1 MSSAARNPRRDPPP
15 YWCVGPFLGWLL
27 GSLLLLAAM
36 AAATSCSPRIIENN
50 RYQRDTTYIQQ
61 VKVDS
66 VYRRDSVFIREKGD
80 TVIIYKERIRDRYVF
95 RHDTLRLVK
104 VDSVAVERIKEVK
117 VEKPLSAW
125 ETAKIEAFWWL
136 VASVLLLLLWTFRK
150 PILKLLHL

>member
-1 MSSAARNPRRDPPP
+1 MSSADRNPQRDSHP
-15 YWCVGPFLGWLL
+15 YWRGSPFIIWLL
-27 GSLLLLAAM
+27 GSLMLLAAM
-36 AAATSCSPRIIENN
+36 ASATSCSPRIIENIS
-50 RYQRDTTYIQQ
+50 YKRDTTYVQQ

-104 VDSVAVERIKEVK
+104 VDSVVVERVKEVE

-125 ETAKIEAFWWL
+125 KTAKIEAFWWL
-136 VASVLLLLLWTFRK
+136 IASVFLLLLWTFRK

>member
-1 MSSAARNPRRDPPP
+1 MSSADRNPLRDSHP
-15 YWCVGPFLGWLL
+15 YWRGSPFIIWLL
-27 GSLLLLAAM
+27 GSLMLLAAM
-36 AAATSCSPRIIENN
+36 ASATSCSPRIIENIS
-50 RYQRDTTYIQQ
+50 YQRDTTYVQQ

-104 VDSVAVERIKEVK
+104 VDSVVVERVKEVK

-125 ETAKIEAFWWL
+125 KTAKIAAFWWL
-136 VASVLLLLLWTFRK
+136 VAAVLLLLLWTFRK

>member
-1 MSSAARNPRRDPPP
+1 MTTSNYQQHQNQDNSWLR
-15 YWCVGPFLGWLL
+15 WVFWVGLILTILGLN
-27 GSLLLLAAM
+27 LAV
-36 AAATSCSPRIIENN
+36 SCSPKIYERVV
-50 RYQRDTTYIQQ
+50 YQHDTTYVQQ

-66 VYRRDSVFIREKGD
+66 VYRRDSVFVREKGD
-80 TVIIYKERIRDRYVF
+80 TVFIYKERIRDRYVF

-104 VDSVAVERIKEVK
+104 VDSVAVERVKEVE

-125 ETAKIEAFWWL
+125 KTAKIEAFWWL

>member
-15 YWCVGPFLGWLL
+15 YWWGSPFIIWLL
-27 GSLLLLAAM
+27 GSLMLLAAT
-36 AAATSCSPRIIENN
+36 TSCSPRIIENI
-50 RYQRDTTYIQQ
+50 RYQRDTTYVQQ

-104 VDSVAVERIKEVK
+104 VDSVAVERIKEVE
-117 VEKPLSAW
+117 VEKPLSVW
-125 ETAKIEAFWWL
+125 EAAKIEAFWWL

-150 PILKLLHL
+150 PILKILHL

>member
-1 MSSAARNPRRDPPP
+1 MSSAARDPRRDPPP
-15 YWCVGPFLGWLL
+15 YWWVGPFLSSLL
-27 GSLLLLAAM
+27 GSLLLLAA
-36 AAATSCSPRIIENN
+36 ASSCSPRIIENI
-50 RYQRDTTYIQQ
+50 RYQRDTTYVQQ

-125 ETAKIEAFWWL
+125 KTAKIEAFWWL
-136 VASVLLLLLWTFRK
+136 VTTVLLLLLWTFRK